1 MTDSAALPGDNNE
14 SIEPIVPI
22 EPITPLEPDGEL
34 HTLLNYFHAALFEP
48 VSTLK
53 KLTAETATRT
63 KELWF
68 EAFLVVVIAGAI
80 MGGVK
85 SQSASQLL
93 FFVTSRILDMLL
105 FWYIASSIL
114 VTLSK
119 MMGTRKYTMKE
130 GAAITGI
137 AFAPLV
143 LTGLLGCLA
152 ALPQALY
159 MGILSLP
166 FLWMIALLAMAYRI
180 ALGISYMK
188 LMLMI
193 MVLPPLLFLVEAF
206 WICSALVMALSL
218 PFRS

>member
-14 SIEPIVPI
+14 PIVPI
-22 EPITPLEPDGEL
+22 EPITPVEPDGEL

-105 FWYIASSIL
+105 FWYR
-114 VTLSK
+114 K
-119 MMGTRKYTMKE
+119 MSRKYRVRIYQYLIVLKRNHILFRWT
-130 GAAITGI
+130 I
-137 AFAPLV
+137 ACTQET
-143 LTGLLGCLA
+143 LTS
-152 ALPQALY
+152 QKRSFVN
-159 MGILSLP
+159 LSCRRTNP
-166 FLWMIALLAMAYRI
+166 SRI
-180 ALGISYMK
+180 ELHFI
-188 LMLMI
+188 
-193 MVLPPLLFLVEAF
+193 
-206 WICSALVMALSL
+206 
-218 PFRS
+218 